1 MASNRYP
8 GFFLITGF
16 LKNHFMD
23 TSYEYWIETQND
35 PGLIV
40 RGNYKR
46 HKPKPAWAEKNDL
59 MDKMRKELGD
69 EKYFANIRED
79 QEAIERSKENNLK

>member
-1 MASNRYP
+1 
-8 GFFLITGF
+8 
-16 LKNHFMD
+16 
-23 TSYEYWIETQND
+23 
-35 PGLIV
+35 
-40 RGNYKR
+40 
-46 HKPKPAWAEKNDL
+46 

>member
-1 MASNRYP
+1 MN
-8 GFFLITGF
+8 
-16 LKNHFMD
+16 

-46 HKPKPAWAEKNDL
+46 QSTKSVWADKNDL
-59 MDKMRKELGD
+59 MAKLRKELGD

-79 QEAIERSKENNLK
+79 QEKIERSKEYNQ